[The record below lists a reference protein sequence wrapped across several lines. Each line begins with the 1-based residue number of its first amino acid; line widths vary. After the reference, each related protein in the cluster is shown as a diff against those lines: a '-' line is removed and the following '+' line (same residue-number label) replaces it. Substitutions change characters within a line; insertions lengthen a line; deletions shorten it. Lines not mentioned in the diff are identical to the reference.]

1 MTINNGLV
9 ACRGRGS
16 IDRCMLP
23 LILQFLKVE
32 IVGVGK
38 GDLVDG
44 EISILIGG
52 PRDGQPDHHD
62 ERFGRLRDVKQI

>member
-1 MTINNGLV
+1 
-9 ACRGRGS
+9 
-16 IDRCMLP
+16 MLP

-44 EISILIGG
+44 EISVLIGG
-52 PRDGQPDHHD
+52 PRDGRPDHHGK
-62 ERFGRLRDVKQI
+62 RFGRLREVKQI

>member
-1 MTINNGLV
+1 
-9 ACRGRGS
+9 
-16 IDRCMLP
+16 MLP

-32 IVGVGK
+32 IVGIGK

-52 PRDGQPDHHD
+52 PRDGQPHHHD
-62 ERFGRLRDVKQI
+62 KRFGRLRDVKQI

>member
-1 MTINNGLV
+1 
-9 ACRGRGS
+9 
-16 IDRCMLP
+16 MLP

-44 EISILIGG
+44 EISVLIGG
-52 PRDGQPDHHD
+52 PRDGRPDHRD